1 MIMQYI
7 SIGGGRMKVIVIR
20 KQYFIISII
29 SIIFILAL
37 IIFGYISLRESKAMA
52 VTYLPISNKI
62 IVIDPGHG
70 GVDPGA
76 VSKNGIKEDDIN
88 LKIALNL
95 KRLIEQSGG
104 VVIMT
109 RETDK
114 GLYTSKSTTLRQ
126 MKTEDLHNR
135 KQLIEDSGSQVFISI
150 HLNSFIRPSYY
161 GAQTFYKKGSKDSEY
176 FALII
181 QKELKNILDKDN
193 NRQPQHRDDVFL
205 LNEVTIPSVLV
216 ECGFLSNVKEEQ
228 LLIDETYQER
238 IAWSIYIG
246 VMNYFSEIDSKYEY

>member
-1 MIMQYI
+1 MLMQYI
-7 SIGGGRMKVIVIR
+7 SIGGDRMKVIVIR
-20 KQYFIISII
+20 KQYLLTA
-29 SIIFILAL
+29 IIFLLAL
-37 IIFGYISLRESKAMA
+37 MSLGYISLNKSKLVA

-76 VSKNGIKEDDIN
+76 VSKNGIKEDEIN

-114 GLYTSKSTTLRQ
+114 GLYTSKSNTLRQ

-161 GAQTFYKKGSKDSEY
+161 GAQTFYKKGSKDSEH

-181 QKELKNILDKDN
+181 QKELKNILDKEN
-193 NRQPQHRDDVFL
+193 NRQPQYRDDVFL

-216 ECGFLSNVKEEQ
+216 ECGFLSNSKEEQ
-228 LLIDETYQER
+228 LLIDETYQEK

-246 VMNYFSEIDSKYEY
+246 VMNYFSEIDSRYEY

>member
-1 MIMQYI
+1 MLMQYI
-7 SIGGGRMKVIVIR
+7 SIGGDRMKVIVIR
-20 KQYFIISII
+20 KQYLLTA
-29 SIIFILAL
+29 IIFLLAL
-37 IIFGYISLRESKAMA
+37 MILGYISLNRSKLVA

-76 VSKNGIKEDDIN
+76 VSKNGIKEDEIN

-114 GLYTSKSTTLRQ
+114 GLYTSKSETLRQ

-181 QKELKNILDKDN
+181 QKELKNILDKEN
-193 NRQPQHRDDVFL
+193 NRQPQDRDDVFL

-216 ECGFLSNVKEEQ
+216 ECGFLSNSKEEQ
-228 LLIDETYQER
+228 LLTDERYQEK

-246 VMNYFSEIDSKYEY
+246 VMNYFSEIDSRYEY

>member
-1 MIMQYI
+1 MLMQYI
-7 SIGGGRMKVIVIR
+7 SIGGDRMKVIVIR
-20 KQYFIISII
+20 KQYLLTA
-29 SIIFILAL
+29 IIFLLAL
-37 IIFGYISLRESKAMA
+37 MSLGYISLNKSKLVA

-76 VSKNGIKEDDIN
+76 VSKNGIKEDEIN

-114 GLYTSKSTTLRQ
+114 GLYTSKSNTLRQ

-161 GAQTFYKKGSKDSEY
+161 GAQTFYKKGSKDSEH

-181 QKELKNILDKDN
+181 QKELKNILDKEN
-193 NRQPQHRDDVFL
+193 NRQPQDRDDVFL

-216 ECGFLSNVKEEQ
+216 ECGFLSNSKEEQ
-228 LLIDETYQER
+228 LLIDETYQEK

-246 VMNYFSEIDSKYEY
+246 VMNYFSEIDSRYEY

>member
-20 KQYFIISII
+20 KEYFITF
-29 SIIFILAL
+29 IIFILAS
-37 IIFGYISLRESKAMA
+37 IIFGYISMRESKAMP

-76 VSKNGIKEDDIN
+76 VSKNGVKEDEIN

-104 VVIMT
+104 IVIMT

-114 GLYTSKSTTLRQ
+114 GLYTTKSKTLRQ

-135 KQLIEDSGSQVFISI
+135 KELVENSGADVFISI

-161 GAQTFYKKGSKDSEY
+161 GAQTFFKKGSKDSEN

-216 ECGFLSNVKEEQ
+216 ECGFLSNIKEEQ

-246 VMNYFSEIDSKYEY
+246 VMNYFSEIDSRYEY

>member
-1 MIMQYI
+1 MLMQYI
-7 SIGGGRMKVIVIR
+7 SIGGDRMKVIVIR
-20 KQYFIISII
+20 KQYLLTA
-29 SIIFILAL
+29 IIFLLAL
-37 IIFGYISLRESKAMA
+37 MSLGYISLNKSKLVA

-114 GLYTSKSTTLRQ
+114 GLYTSKSNTLRQ

-161 GAQTFYKKGSKDSEY
+161 GAQTFYKKGSKDSEH

-181 QKELKNILDKDN
+181 QKELKNILDKEN
-193 NRQPQHRDDVFL
+193 NRQPQDRDDVFL

-216 ECGFLSNVKEEQ
+216 ECGFLSNSKEEQ
-228 LLIDETYQER
+228 LLIDETYQEK

-246 VMNYFSEIDSKYEY
+246 VMNYFSEIDSRYEY